1 VSYYDETKYLAHQ
14 AAQDRIKGDAPIVI
28 VMPGQVYGPDDHSE
42 ASAQIAAAYAGKLR
56 YTAFPTLG
64 LAWVHVHDLAD
75 GIIAALDHGRPGE
88 SYVLAGDPRRM
99 GDSVAVA
106 ARRGGRKP
114 PRLTLPAGLL
124 RLLAPIN
131 DRLGG
136 LPGMPAN
143 LREVIRA
150 GDGVTY
156 WARHDKATRDGIEWP
171 DDGSFAAIKTA
182 VTNAVEFL
190 KG

>member
-1 VSYYDETKYLAHQ
+1 MSYYDETKYLAHQ
-14 AAQDRIKGDAPIVI
+14 AAQDRIKGGAPIVI

-114 PRLTLPAGLL
+114 PRLTLPAVLL

-156 WARHDKATRDGIEWP
+156 WARHDKSTRELGFKLRGLEQGIIDTW
-171 DDGSFAAIKTA
+171 GRQ
-182 VTNAVEFL
+182 
-190 KG
+190 